1 MIAQRRQEGC
11 LRFSYVPETARVPRR
26 YRCLPE
32 SAESPALAVPRF
44 TSLRYGFAAYAQLAA
59 SSGTQLLNGAD
70 NDGQP
75 GAFNFLF
82 QPQRETNLRVRLA
95 EYLRV
100 GLEAGVIYAS

>member
-1 MIAQRRQEGC
+1 VRY
-11 LRFSYVPETARVPRR
+11 SYVPDSARVPRR

-32 SAESPALAVPRF
+32 SADSPDLAVPRF
-44 TSLRYGFAAYAQLAA
+44 TSLRYGFAAYAQLAE
-59 SSGTQLLNGAD
+59 SSGAQLLLGAD
-70 NDGQP
+70 NGGQP

-100 GLEAGVIYAS
+100 GLEAGIIYAS

>member
-1 MIAQRRQEGC
+1 
-11 LRFSYVPETARVPRR
+11 VPRR

-32 SAESPALAVPRF
+32 SADSPELAVPRF
-44 TSLRYGFAAYAQLAA
+44 TSLRYGFASYAQLAT
-59 SSGTQLLNGAD
+59 SSGAQLLNGAD

-82 QPQRETNLRVRLA
+82 QPQRETNLRVRLN

-100 GLEAGVIYAS
+100 GLEAGIIYAS